1 MNANALSKKKVPFMS
16 MFKQQQKDKSQTQ
29 EAMFYVT
36 VNQDGTYSVFNKYID
51 GAIPVGKIN
60 NEFYVKYK

>member
-1 MNANALSKKKVPFMS
+1 MSANALSKKKVPFMS
-16 MFKQQQKDKSQTQ
+16 MFKQPSQPQ

-36 VNQDGTYSVFNKYID
+36 VNEDGTYRVSKTYID